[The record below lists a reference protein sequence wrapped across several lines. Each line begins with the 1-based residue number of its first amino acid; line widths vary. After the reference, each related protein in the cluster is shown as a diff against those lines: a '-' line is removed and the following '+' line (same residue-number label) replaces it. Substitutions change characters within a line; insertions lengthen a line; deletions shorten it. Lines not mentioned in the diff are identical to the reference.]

1 MYILYLIRN
10 HTGDGK
16 IYDNYGSELT
26 YRMNK
31 FITQNPQFGRMTFT
45 KNRFANIIT
54 TPKPIIRPVVSG
66 KPFVFGQ
73 PLPNTETPSNA
84 FTCWNTPFTQNT
96 NTGVILSNSGVV
108 LFHTNIVST
117 HGFHDSVVYNR
128 PTDIVKDFLENH
140 QYTEP
145 AYNRYLYFGSIYSN
159 EAPQSLPPA
168 LSDDETDN
176 YSIPFEDESSSVI
189 PRTPTLLRSSG
200 VLAIP
205 EFEPD
210 DDFVLRQQRP
220 RYNNDTNDIHENNIV
235 EETHAANGWVHLLDA
250 SSVRFLMAT
259 PRPLDRNNLTV
270 YYYDTLIGN
279 ADEDDTNEDDDCE
292 STDTEEQYIAGM
304 NLEHDFIIEG
314 DNSSDVLSIASSI
327 DPDAE
332 YYENEG
338 FDSV

>member
-1 MYILYLIRN
+1 MTINSITFEDKSSPDN
-10 HTGDGK
+10 PDGVPRRHP
-16 IYDNYGSELT
+16 DTPASQANPRTPTLSTSLEPRSGVLT
-26 YRMNK
+26 
-31 FITQNPQFGRMTFT
+31 
-45 KNRFANIIT
+45 
-54 TPKPIIRPVVSG
+54 

-117 HGFHDSVVYNR
+117 HGFHDSVIYSR

-159 EAPQSLPPA
+159 ESPQSI
-168 LSDDETDN
+168 T
-176 YSIPFEDESSSVI
+176 FEDESSSVI
-189 PRTPTLLRSSG
+189 SQTPTLLRSSG
-200 VLAIP
+200 VLTIP

-235 EETHAANGWVHLLDA
+235 EETHSTNALVQLLDA

-259 PRPLDRNNLTV
+259 PRALDRNNLTV

-279 ADEDDTNEDDDCE
+279 ADEDDTNEDCE

-327 DPDAE
+327 DPDAD